1 MSQKKRYA
9 IVGTGSRSSMYIKAI
24 CNTYPDRAELVGLC
38 DSNQSRMNY
47 YNNVFLKKSCN
58 NHPDVPTYKADRFD
72 DMIAECKPDVI
83 IVTSMDRTH
92 HKYTCRAMEL
102 GCDVITE
109 KPMTIDAEKCQ
120 QIIDTQ
126 KRTGRNVT
134 VTFNYRYAPRN
145 SKVKE
150 VLQSGVVG
158 EITSVH
164 FEWLL
169 DTSHGADYFRRW
181 HRNKVNSGGL
191 MVHKATHHFDLV
203 NWWLDS
209 EPVTVFAMGDLKFYG
224 KINAEKRG
232 ITEFYSRAR
241 NNPIAAKDPF
251 ALKISPD
258 DETMMGLYYNAE
270 QEDGY
275 YRDQSVFGDGISIE
289 DNMGVMV
296 RYRNNAVITYSLC
309 AHCPWEGYRIVFNG
323 TKGRLE
329 FNVVEKSFVDG
340 KGENM
345 AEFGMRE
352 LGEDRKQLV
361 PEIIFQPHWGKA
373 QVITYDCDSLAGHG
387 GGDAKLLKNLF
398 VGVDEDPLGLAA
410 DFHDGAKSI
419 LTGIGANL
427 SMQTG
432 LPVKVQELIHW

>member
-1 MSQKKRYA
+1 MKKRYC
-9 IVGTGSRSSMYIKAI
+9 IVGTGGRSEMYIKAI
-24 CNTYPDRAELVGLC
+24 LNKFQDRAELVGFC
-38 DSNQSRMNY
+38 DSNRKRMEY
-47 YNNVFLKKSCN
+47 YNNVFLKKHCN
-58 NHPDVPTYKADRFD
+58 NHPDIPTYMAQDFD
-72 DMIAECKPDVI
+72 KMIAECKPDIV

-102 GCDVITE
+102 GCDVISE

-120 QIIDTQ
+120 QIIDTK
-126 KRTGRNVT
+126 KRTGRNLT

-150 VLQSGVVG
+150 VLKSGIVG

-169 DTSHGADYFRRW
+169 DTCHGADYFRRW

-191 MVHKATHHFDLV
+191 MVHKATLHFDLV
-203 NWWLDS
+203 NWWIDS

-241 NNPIAAKDPF
+241 GSEVAAKDPF
-251 ALKISPD
+251 ALKVNEK
-258 DETMMGLYYNAE
+258 DEALMGLYYNAE
-270 QEDGY
+270 SEDGY

-296 RYRNNAVITYSLC
+296 RYKNNVVMTYSLC
-309 AHCPWEGYRIVFNG
+309 AHCPWEGYRVVFNG

-329 FNVVEKSFVDG
+329 FNVVERSFCDAE
-340 KGENM
+340 GEDFNS
-345 AEFGMRE
+345 FGMRE
-352 LGEDRKQLV
+352 LAEDRSKLS
-361 PEIIFQPHWGKA
+361 PEIIFQPHWGKP
-373 QVITYDCDSLAGHG
+373 QVIEYTTDTLAGHG
-387 GGDAKLLKNLF
+387 GGDDRLLKHLF

-410 DFHDGAKSI
+410 GYIDGAKSI

-432 LPVKVQELIHW
+432 EPVNVQKLIQW

>member
-1 MSQKKRYA
+1 MKKRYC
-9 IVGTGSRSSMYIKAI
+9 IVGTGGRSEMYIKAI
-24 CNTYPDRAELVGLC
+24 LNKFQDRAELVGFC
-38 DSNQSRMNY
+38 DSNRKRMEY
-47 YNNVFLKKSCN
+47 YNNVFLKKHCN
-58 NHPDVPTYKADRFD
+58 NHPDIPTYMAQDFD
-72 DMIAECKPDVI
+72 KMIAECKPDIV

-102 GCDVITE
+102 GCDVISE

-120 QIIDTQ
+120 QIIDTK
-126 KRTGRNVT
+126 KRTGRNLT

-150 VLQSGVVG
+150 VLKSGIVG

-169 DTSHGADYFRRW
+169 DTCHGADYFRRW

-203 NWWLDS
+203 NWWIDS

-241 NNPIAAKDPF
+241 GSEVAAKDPF
-251 ALKISPD
+251 ALKVNEK
-258 DETMMGLYYNAE
+258 DEALMGLYYNAE
-270 QEDGY
+270 SEDGY

-296 RYRNNAVITYSLC
+296 RYKNNVVMTYSLC
-309 AHCPWEGYRIVFNG
+309 ALPVGG
-323 TKGRLE
+323 LPGRLQRHE
-329 FNVVEKSFVDG
+329 G
-340 KGENM
+340 T
-345 AEFGMRE
+345 A
-352 LGEDRKQLV
+352 
-361 PEIIFQPHWGKA
+361 
-373 QVITYDCDSLAGHG
+373 
-387 GGDAKLLKNLF
+387 
-398 VGVDEDPLGLAA
+398 
-410 DFHDGAKSI
+410 
-419 LTGIGANL
+419 
-427 SMQTG
+427 
-432 LPVKVQELIHW
+432 

>member
-1 MSQKKRYA
+1 MKKRYC
-9 IVGTGSRSSMYIKAI
+9 IVGTGGRSEMYIKAI
-24 CNTYPDRAELVGLC
+24 LNKFQDRAELVGFC
-38 DSNQSRMNY
+38 DSNRKRMEY
-47 YNNVFLKKSCN
+47 YNNVFLKKHCN
-58 NHPDVPTYKADRFD
+58 NHPDIPTYMAQDFD
-72 DMIAECKPDVI
+72 KMIAECKPDIV

-102 GCDVITE
+102 GCDVISE

-120 QIIDTQ
+120 QIIDTK
-126 KRTGRNVT
+126 KRTGRNRT

-150 VLQSGVVG
+150 VLKSGIVG

-169 DTSHGADYFRRW
+169 DTCHGADYFRRW

-203 NWWLDS
+203 NWWIDS

-241 NNPIAAKDPF
+241 GSEVAAKDPF
-251 ALKISPD
+251 ALKVNEK
-258 DETMMGLYYNAE
+258 DEALMGLYYNAE
-270 QEDGY
+270 SEDGY

-296 RYRNNAVITYSLC
+296 RYKNNVVMTYSLC
-309 AHCPWEGYRIVFNG
+309 AHCPWEGYRVVFNG

-329 FNVVEKSFVDG
+329 FNVVERSFCDAE
-340 KGENM
+340 GEDFNS
-345 AEFGMRE
+345 FGMRE
-352 LGEDRKQLV
+352 LAEDRSKLS
-361 PEIIFQPHWGKA
+361 PEIIFQPHWGKP
-373 QVITYDCDSLAGHG
+373 QVIEYTTDTLAGPG
-387 GGDAKLLKNLF
+387 GGDDRLLKHLF

-410 DFHDGAKSI
+410 GYIDGAKSI

-432 LPVKVQELIHW
+432 EPVNVQKLIQW